1 MGGHLNQTLTL
12 AAPTIARL
20 CEAGEGEPDATVN
33 SAGTLPRVSP
43 YPTAAVIGAGSSGI
57 AAAKA
62 LRDRGIP
69 VTVFEA
75 SDRVGGN
82 WVFGN
87 RNGMSAAYRGLH
99 INTSRDR
106 MEFSDFPMPRSYP
119 DYPHHTQIA
128 AYFDAYV
135 DHFGVREAIRFE
147 TGVAHARRGVDGVW
161 ELELSDGSTERFDA
175 LLVAN
180 GHHWDPRWP
189 EPMFPGHE
197 TFTGTQ
203 IHAHDYR
210 DSDLF
215 AGRRALILGM
225 GNSAMDIAVE
235 SSHVAERTFLAARR
249 GAWILPKYLFGR
261 PVDQLPN
268 DPRLPVKLRM
278 RVFETMIR
286 LFVGTPEKYG
296 LPRPDHRFGSAH
308 PTVSGRII
316 DRLQHGAIT
325 PKPNIAR
332 LDGDEVEF
340 ADGSRERVDVVVY
353 CTGYRISFPFF
364 EEAFIAAPDNRI
376 ELFRRVM
383 HPDLPNVFFVALVQP
398 LGATMPIAE
407 RQGEWI
413 GDLLRGEYLPPARAE
428 MLRAIRAEDAAM
440 RRRYV
445 ASKRHTIQVD
455 FDDYLRDLEAERA
468 AGAGRARAA
477 GYALPVA
484 PLAAGPGADAA
495 RRPEDEDVAA

>member
-1 MGGHLNQTLTL
+1 M
-12 AAPTIARL
+12 AR
-20 CEAGEGEPDATVN
+20 
-33 SAGTLPRVSP
+33 S
-43 YPTAAVIGAGSSGI
+43 PTAAVIGAGSSGI

-62 LRDRGIP
+62 LRERGIP

-135 DHFGVREAIRFE
+135 DHFGVRDAIRFE
-147 TGVAHARRGVDGVW
+147 TTVAHARRGADGVW
-161 ELELSDGSTERFDA
+161 DLELADGSVERFDA
-175 LLVAN
+175 LVVAN

-296 LPRPDHRFGSAH
+296 LPRPTIASAPRTRRSRGGSSTACSTARSRRSRTSRASTATRSSS
-308 PTVSGRII
+308 PT
-316 DRLQHGAIT
+316 A
-325 PKPNIAR
+325 
-332 LDGDEVEF
+332 
-340 ADGSRERVDVVVY
+340 SRERVDVVVY

-364 EEAFIAAPDNRI
+364 DEAFISAPDNHI

-383 HPDLPNVFFVALVQP
+383 HPDIPNVFFVALVQP

-413 GDLLRGEYLPPARAE
+413 GDLLRGAYLPPARAE

-477 GYALPVA
+477 GYALPIA
-484 PLAAGPGADAA
+484 PLAADAA
-495 RRPEDEDVAA
+495 GRSEDEGLAA